1 MNKEIE
7 IKIQINSE
15 QLNLLQNW
23 LDKNAK
29 FVGQLEHTEYY
40 LDNPNDSFLFTA
52 PQGYKDAHKYFR
64 VRLTKDG
71 DSACFKSF
79 YFDENGKATHCD
91 ETEIKLVNGKQMLQ
105 LLEVIGFTDQ
115 TLVQKKRKTYVIDGH
130 EIVIDDVKNLG
141 IFVEIEIKHQVD
153 DIALGLQGIND
164 LLKQIGITKF
174 KKQERGYTS
183 MAWNPDYDFGE
194 EISL

>member
-1 MNKEIE
+1 MNQEIE

-15 QLNLLQNW
+15 QLKLLKSW
-23 LDKNAK
+23 LDINAK
-29 FVGQLEHTEYY
+29 FVGQLEHEEYY

-64 VRLTKDG
+64 VRLTSNG

-91 ETEIKLVNGKQMLQ
+91 ETEIKLVDGKKTLQ
-105 LLEVIGFTDQ
+105 LLKEIGFTDQ
-115 TLVQKKRKTYVIDGH
+115 TLMHKVRKTFIVDGY

-141 IFVEIEIKHQVD
+141 VFVEIEIKHQVD
-153 DIALGLQGIND
+153 NVKAGLQGINN
-164 LLKQIGITKF
+164 LLQKIGITEF
-174 KKQERGYTS
+174 QKQERGYVS
-183 MAWNPDYDFGE
+183 MLWNPDYDFGE
-194 EISL
+194 EINL